1 MKRHDG
7 HNPAVEQ
14 LAIARLIDLRL
25 KSNPAFLT
33 NADTSSAHPDTDTIT
48 SFVEGRLESADAESM
63 TSHLVKCSS
72 CRFLTAQ
79 LARTELP
86 ADESGD
92 AVSAEEGS
100 LSVDRLIERLRN
112 SLVPSTE
119 DAVFAYHETDRPTG
133 EQTETENSAQDEE

>member
-7 HNPAVEQ
+7 QNLAVEQ

-33 NADTSSAHPDTDTIT
+33 NADTPSSHPDTDTIT
-48 SFVEGRLESADAESM
+48 SFVEGRLESGDAQSV

-86 ADESGD
+86 ADND
-92 AVSAEEGS
+92 SAEEKS

-119 DAVFAYHETDRPTG
+119 DAVFAYHETDQPTG
-133 EQTETENSAQDEE
+133 EQAETENSDEE